1 MISASPIVFLVDVDD
16 TLLENDRIQE
26 DIKKHLER
34 EYGAACRDRY
44 WAIQERLFNELG
56 YRDYLGALQR
66 FRVEHPYE
74 PHLIATASFL
84 MDYPFAERLY
94 PGALEVLKHLGTLG
108 PTVVLTDG
116 DVVFQPRKV
125 ERAGILQAVSGHV
138 LIYIHKEEALAD
150 VERRYPANHYVL
162 VDDKLRILDAVKKV
176 WHERVT
182 TVLVRQG
189 KYANDP
195 KVLDSYPPADRSIA
209 AIGDLLQYNWT
220 DLGAGRRLP
229 DSSSRTW

>member
-1 MISASPIVFLVDVDD
+1 MAPVPCPIVFLVDVDD

-26 DIKKHLER
+26 DIKSHLER
-34 EYGAACRDRY
+34 EYGPECRDRY

-74 PHLIATASFL
+74 PHLVATASFL
-84 MDYPFAERLY
+84 MDYPFADRLY
-94 PGALEVLKHLGTLG
+94 PGALKVLQRFRTMG
-108 PTVVLTDG
+108 PTVILTDG

-125 ERAGILQAVSGHV
+125 ERSGIFQTVAGQV
-138 LIYIHKEEALAD
+138 LIYIHKEESLAD
-150 VERRYPANHYVL
+150 VERRYPAEHYVL

-176 WHERVT
+176 WKKRVT

-189 KYANDP
+189 KFANDP
-195 KVLDSYPPADRSIA
+195 RILAAYPLADLTVA
-209 AIGDLLQYNWT
+209 AIGNLLEYNW
-220 DLGAGRRLP
+220 R
-229 DSSSRTW
+229 DSSFIAP